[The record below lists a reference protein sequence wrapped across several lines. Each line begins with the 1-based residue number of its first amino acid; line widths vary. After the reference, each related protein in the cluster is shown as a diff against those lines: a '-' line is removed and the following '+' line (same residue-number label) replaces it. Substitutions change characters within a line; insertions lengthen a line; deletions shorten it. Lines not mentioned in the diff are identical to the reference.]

1 MSSAGAVVLHVRFNL
16 ITADPQRLDD
26 AVKYIEAEVRPAVE
40 NQPGSL
46 GMSLYTNPGLGLAI
60 LESFWA
66 SGDAMRASEHRVS
79 LGRREVV
86 ERAAGTVSVE
96 RYRVPVFELEG
107 PLHAG
112 AGLRL
117 TRMSIEPGA
126 VEDAVEAYGTTV
138 VPWLAETEGFGSSLL
153 LLDRNTGLSISETIW
168 RDSEA
173 LAASRSL
180 AAAVRVDM
188 VASSGYVI
196 RAVEEYGLV
205 FSSARKA

>member
-40 NQPGSL
+40 NQLGSL

-66 SGDAMRASEHRVS
+66 SGDAMGASEHRVS

>member
-1 MSSAGAVVLHVRFNL
+1 MHVRFNL

-46 GMSLYTNPGLGLAI
+46 GISLCTNPALGLAI
-60 LESFWA
+60 VESFWA

-96 RYRVPVFELEG
+96 RYRVPVFERHA
-107 PLHAG
+107 PPHAG

-117 TRMSIEPGA
+117 TRMTIEPFA
-126 VEDAVEAYGTTV
+126 VEDAVEAYGTTI

-153 LLDRNTGLSISETIW
+153 LLDRNSGLSISETSW

-180 AAAVRVDM
+180 AAAVRVEM
-188 VASSGYVI
+188 VASSGFVI
-196 RAVEEYGLV
+196 RAVEEYGLL